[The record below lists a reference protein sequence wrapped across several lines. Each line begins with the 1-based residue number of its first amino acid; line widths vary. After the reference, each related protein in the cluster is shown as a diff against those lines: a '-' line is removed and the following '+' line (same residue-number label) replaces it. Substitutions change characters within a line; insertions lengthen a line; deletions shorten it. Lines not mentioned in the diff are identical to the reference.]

1 MALIEEI
8 SSNIKNRTNIKFS
21 SSIIQKKI
29 GDLLLTKNSK
39 LNINIIE
46 EDTNV
51 FIIIVK

>member
-8 SSNIKNRTNIKFS
+8 SSNIKNSTNIKFNS
-21 SSIIQKKI
+21 NIIQKKI
-29 GDLLLTKNSK
+29 GDLLLTKNNN

>member
-8 SSNIKNRTNIKFS
+8 SSNIKNSTNMRFS

-29 GDLLLTKNSK
+29 GDLLLTKNNK
-39 LNINIIE
+39 LNISIIE

>member
-1 MALIEEI
+1 MALIDAI
-8 SSNIKNRTNIKFS
+8 SSNIKNRTNIKFNS
-21 SSIIQKKI
+21 NIIQKKI
-29 GDLLLTKNSK
+29 GDLLLTRKNR